1 MKSNDRVQN
10 LTEYQLSA
18 IVLPFESDDRFD
30 QELVGWFALH
40 LGAWSGTA
48 PELLA
53 AVKTRVDVSNDL
65 WPQSPR
71 ALYAYMEAHKQ
82 IFRSLGVAI
91 LLPYGY
97 PRMISLR
104 SCQDEQPA
112 RKPPSGASGINETFS
127 QQIPTA
133 QSNAD
138 GDNPESVWEN
148 TAEALFAMLRKSDT
162 PELTRLSTISKLAA
176 VPTLLCTAFKRA
188 WMRRTRAM

>member
-1 MKSNDRVQN
+1 MQN

-18 IVLPFESDDRFD
+18 IVLPESDDRFD

-48 PELLA
+48 AELLA

-71 ALYAYMEAHKQ
+71 ALYAYMESHKQ

-91 LLPYGY
+91 LMPYGY

-104 SCQDEQPA
+104 SCQDEEPA
-112 RKPPSGASGINETFS
+112 SKPPSGASGINETFT
-127 QQIPTA
+127 QYLTA

-162 PELTRLSTISKLAA
+162 PELTRPSAISKLAA
-176 VPTLLCTAFKRA
+176 APTLLCALLSRELG
-188 WMRRTRAM
+188 

>member
-1 MKSNDRVQN
+1 MKSDDRVQN
-10 LTEYQLSA
+10 LTKYQLSA
-18 IVLPFESDDRFD
+18 IVLPESDDRFD

-48 PELLA
+48 AELLA
-53 AVKTRVDVSNDL
+53 AVKTRVDDGSDL

-71 ALYAYMEAHKQ
+71 ALYAYMESHRQ

-91 LLPYGY
+91 LMPYGY

-104 SCQDEQPA
+104 SCQDEEPA
-112 RKPPSGASGINETFS
+112 RKPPSGASGINETFT
-127 QQIPTA
+127 QYLTA

-138 GDNPESVWEN
+138 GDNPERVWEN
-148 TAEALFAMLRKSDT
+148 TAEALFAMLRKADT
-162 PELTRLSTISKLAA
+162 PELTRPSTISKLAA
-176 VPTLLCTAFKRA
+176 APTFLCTAFKRA

>member
-1 MKSNDRVQN
+1 MKSDDRVQN
-10 LTEYQLSA
+10 LTKYQLSA
-18 IVLPFESDDRFD
+18 IVLPESDDRFD

-48 PELLA
+48 AELLA
-53 AVKTRVDVSNDL
+53 AVKTRVDDGSDL

-71 ALYAYMEAHKQ
+71 ALYAYMESHRQ

-91 LLPYGY
+91 LMPYGY

-104 SCQDEQPA
+104 SCQDEEPA
-112 RKPPSGASGINETFS
+112 RKPPSGASGINETFT
-127 QQIPTA
+127 QYLTA

-138 GDNPESVWEN
+138 GDNPERVWEN
-148 TAEALFAMLRKSDT
+148 TAEALFAMLRKADT
-162 PELTRLSTISKLAA
+162 PELTRPSTISKLAA
-176 VPTLLCTAFKRA
+176 APTLLCTAFKRA